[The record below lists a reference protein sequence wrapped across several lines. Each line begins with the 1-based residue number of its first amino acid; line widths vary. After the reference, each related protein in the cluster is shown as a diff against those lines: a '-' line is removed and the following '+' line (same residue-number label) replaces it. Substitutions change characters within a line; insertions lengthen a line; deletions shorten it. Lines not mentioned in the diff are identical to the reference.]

1 MSSASS
7 DNENRWLLQPRHEL
21 TNKESHQTW
30 DTFHARGY
38 RSEDVWSVTTDSGFR
53 RRLTRN
59 LRSMPAC
66 RNILIPGCGSLTLLQ
81 EEILASCPEVESIVC
96 TDLASAIEVARASL
110 THPKVEF
117 HAHDSTSLHERWP
130 AHFDVVIP
138 INSVVS
144 SSDEENR
151 SMIRSFRSALKP
163 QGSLL
168 GLFPCIYAVQELY
181 RFVPAARQS
190 AVASRESLDLDTRAL
205 TWFPADPELPPA
217 LPQLFYSVNDLR
229 VIFAE
234 SGFDLSTLNM
244 SIDML
249 TEDSSRPIV
258 ENWYH
263 IQDRRICL
271 WNLMISISN
280 K

>member
-1 MSSASS
+1 MS
-7 DNENRWLLQPRHEL
+7 DELIDDKNRWLLQPRHEL
-21 TNKESHQTW
+21 TNKERHQVWKTV
-30 DTFHARGY
+30 HARGY
-38 RSEDVWSVTTDSGFR
+38 RSKDVWSVTTDAGFR
-53 RRLTRN
+53 QRLTQR

-66 RNILIPGCGSLTLLQ
+66 RNVLIPGCGSLTLLQ

-96 TDLASAIEVARASL
+96 TDLASAIEVARTSL
-110 THPKVEF
+110 VHPKIAF
-117 HAHDSTSLHERWP
+117 HAHDSTRLHDRWP

-168 GLFPCIYAVQELY
+168 GLFPCVYAVQELY
-181 RFVPAARQS
+181 RFVPAALQS
-190 AVASRESLDLDTRAL
+190 AVESRESIDLNTRAL
-205 TWFPADPELPPA
+205 TWFPEDPELPPA

-229 VIFAE
+229 IIFAE
-234 SGFDLSTLNM
+234 SGFDLSTLNI

-249 TEDSSRPIV
+249 TDDSSRPIV

-263 IQDRRICL
+263 IDDRRICL
-271 WNLMISISN
+271 WNLMISIFN